1 MVKSHNFGKSSVL
14 IIGSSQQNTWV
25 NFADFY
31 TKFSSLNISFFV
43 HRYCRCFLENE
54 RESGYSDQQYS
65 ISLPFDCRCGNINQ
79 TVHIESTGT
88 RVVDHLFAKAKV
100 GEMEL
105 VRIIFIF
112 VWMGTGSPLKQSRS
126 SRFTL
131 MWNLYRTFVRYLEFI
146 GTYMCFS
153 RGILQRV

>member
-1 MVKSHNFGKSSVL
+1 MVKTHNFGKSSVL

-31 TKFSSLNISFFV
+31 IKFTGNTLE
-43 HRYCRCFLENE
+43 YCRCFLENE

-65 ISLPFDCRCGNINQ
+65 ISLPFDCRWFKCSGNINQ

-88 RVVDHLFAKAKV
+88 WVVDHLFAKAKVQV

-112 VWMGTGSPLKQSRS
+112 VWMGTASPLKQSIS

-131 MWNLYRTFVRYLEFI
+131 MWNLYRTFPDPYF
-146 GTYMCFS
+146 T
-153 RGILQRV
+153 

>member
-1 MVKSHNFGKSSVL
+1 MVIQAFLLWFIPAEHVGEFRR
-14 IIGSSQQNTWV
+14 
-25 NFADFY
+25 FY
-31 TKFSSLNISFFV
+31 TKFTGNTLE
-43 HRYCRCFLENE
+43 YCGCFLENE
-54 RESGYSDQQYS
+54 TESGYNDQQYS
-65 ISLPFDCRCGNINQ
+65 ISLHFDCRWFKWSGNINQ

-88 RVVDHLFAKAKV
+88 GIVDHLFAKAKV
-100 GEMEL
+100 SEMEL
-105 VRIIFIF
+105 VRIIFIL
-112 VWMGTGSPLKQSRS
+112 VWMGTGGPLKQSIS